1 MKRITN
7 LLLAAL
13 TLTACQTNDNDYD
26 ASGIFEATEVVVSAK
41 AQGEIMQL
49 LADEGDDVQQ
59 GMALGIIDSRQLVL
73 RKQQLEQTQR
83 STDSR
88 RVDVSAQIASLEQQV
103 ENLGQEKVRFESL
116 LAARAASQK
125 QVDDIGYQIS
135 VLQRQIQALRDQL
148 TSNNKSISEQS
159 QAVSTQM
166 SQVDEQIADATITAP
181 LAGTV
186 LQRYCEQGEYA
197 TPGKPLFKIADLEE
211 MTLRAYITADQYN
224 QLKLGQKVSIS
235 IDGQEEAYEGAV
247 CWIASKAE
255 FTPKTIQTKDERANL
270 VYAIKVKVKNDGYI
284 KIGMY
289 GEVRFGG
296 LEGNEE

>member
-59 GMALGIIDSRQLVL
+59 GMALGIIDTRQLVL

-103 ENLGQEKVRFESL
+103 ENLGQEKARFESL

-159 QAVSTQM
+159 QAVSAQM
-166 SQVDEQIADATITAP
+166 SQVDEQIADATITSP

-235 IDGQEEAYEGAV
+235 IDGQEEAYEGTV

-296 LEGNEE
+296 E

>member
-13 TLTACQTNDNDYD
+13 TLTACHTNDNDYD

-73 RKQQLEQTQR
+73 RRQQLEQTQR

-103 ENLGQEKVRFESL
+103 ENLGQEKARFESL

-159 QAVSTQM
+159 QAVSAQM

-235 IDGQEEAYEGAV
+235 IDGQEEAYEGTV

-270 VYAIKVKVKNDGYI
+270 VYAIKMRVKNDGYI

-296 LEGNEE
+296 E

>member
-1 MKRITN
+1 MTY
-7 LLLAAL
+7 LLLAVL
-13 TLTACQTNDNDYD
+13 SLSACNSNNKDYD

-41 AQGEIMQL
+41 AQGEILQL

-59 GMALGIIDSRQLVL
+59 GMTLGCIDTRQLVL
-73 RKQQLEQTQR
+73 RRQQLEQTQL

-88 RVDVSAQIASLEQQV
+88 KVDVSAQIASLEQQV
-103 ENLGQEKVRFESL
+103 ENLRLEKTRFESL

-135 VLQRQIQALRDQL
+135 VLQRQIRALRDQL
-148 TSNNKSISEQS
+148 TSSNKSISEQC
-159 QAVSTQM
+159 QAVGTQM
-166 SQVDEQIADATITAP
+166 SQIDEQIADATIVSP
-181 LAGTV
+181 LNGTI

-197 TPGKPLFKIADLEE
+197 TPGKPLFKIANLEE

-224 QLKLGQKVSIS
+224 QLKLGHKVHVT
-235 IDGQEEAYEGAV
+235 IDGQEKTYEGTV
-247 CWIASKAE
+247 TWIASKAE

-289 GEVRFGG
+289 GELTV
-296 LEGNEE
+296 NS

>member
-1 MKRITN
+1 MKKILI

-13 TLTACQTNDNDYD
+13 TLTACHTDHNDYD

-49 LADEGDDVQQ
+49 MANEGDEVQQ
-59 GMALGIIDSRQLVL
+59 GMALGIIDTRQLVL
-73 RKQQLEQTQR
+73 RRQQLEQTQL

-103 ENLGQEKVRFESL
+103 ENLRLEKIRFESL

-135 VLQRQIQALRDQL
+135 VLQRQIHALRDQL
-148 TSNNKSISEQS
+148 TSSNKSISEQS
-159 QAVSTQM
+159 QAVGSQIT
-166 SQVDEQIADATITAP
+166 QVDEQIADATIVAP
-181 LAGTV
+181 LSGTI

-197 TPGKPLFKIADLEE
+197 TPGKPLFKIANLEE

-224 QLKLGQKVSIS
+224 QLKLGQKVSVT
-235 IDGQEEAYEGAV
+235 IDGQEKTYEGTV
-247 CWIASKAE
+247 TWIASKAE

-270 VYAIKVKVKNDGYI
+270 VYAIKVRVTNDGYI

-289 GEVRFGG
+289 GELTIFS
-296 LEGNEE
+296 

>member
-1 MKRITN
+1 MKKILI

-13 TLTACQTNDNDYD
+13 TLTACHTDHNDYD

-49 LADEGDDVQQ
+49 MANEGDEVQQ
-59 GMALGIIDSRQLVL
+59 GMALGIIDTRQLVL
-73 RKQQLEQTQR
+73 RRQQLEQTQL

-103 ENLGQEKVRFESL
+103 ENLRLEKIRFESL

-135 VLQRQIQALRDQL
+135 VLQRQIHALRDQL
-148 TSNNKSISEQS
+148 TSGNKSISEQS
-159 QAVSTQM
+159 QAVGSQIT
-166 SQVDEQIADATITAP
+166 QVDEQIADATIVAP
-181 LAGTV
+181 LSGTI

-197 TPGKPLFKIADLEE
+197 TPGKPLFKIANLEE

-224 QLKLGQKVSIS
+224 QLKLGQKVSVT
-235 IDGQEEAYEGAV
+235 IDGQEKTYEGTV
-247 CWIASKAE
+247 TWIASKAE

-270 VYAIKVKVKNDGYI
+270 VYAIKVRVTNDGYI

-289 GEVRFGG
+289 GE
-296 LEGNEE
+296 LTIIN